1 MVRAGSGALGAS
13 GVDGR
18 EVRNNLGFA
27 VWANA
32 GETTAG
38 KAKLREINRMA
49 ASDVG
54 PDGRKV
60 ISVKSRDF
68 HGC

>member
-1 MVRAGSGALGAS
+1 MVRDGSGALGTR

-27 VWANA
+27 VWADA

-38 KAKLREINRMA
+38 KAKLKERNRMA

-60 ISVKSRDF
+60 FSVKTADF